1 MTIFDSMEQFIAQPR
16 VTSLATR
23 HGRTVATVARLA
35 KKKDKYVSTLVEIT
49 GGAPRTL
56 TRSVK
61 GEVLMAI
68 GERGEVYFTS
78 GRDDARGEGESNAL
92 WMLPP
97 SGEARV
103 VLRTP
108 GSIGS
113 VTAEGGKLLLTVNVF
128 PGRSLEE
135 DAKLVAERKER
146 GVSAILHEGFP
157 VRFWDHDLGPA
168 YPKLF
173 VADAPELEDFSVEGP
188 KGGVPDGAA
197 AEGVSGDHGASGEHG
212 AAGEAGDAAGGESKL
227 PTSEVKLRHV
237 PTPAGRLAGVAFSPD
252 GARALVTISQT
263 VKDST
268 EQVFTVWE
276 VELASGEAREV
287 AIAPREREDVPDYRS
302 YSAGS
307 YSPEGTRAVVFVE
320 SGNVDGQPLQSW
332 AEVWDRGSGQ
342 RTRVEFGDWPSEVAW
357 LSESAFVLGAPRRG
371 RQSLYV
377 VDLEK
382 GTASLLTHD
391 DFAYTNVGVREG
403 TIYALRSAI
412 NQPPCPVSVALD
424 STVKELAPLTPAVQ
438 APGRLDEVTAHGEDG
453 TEVRAWLWLPEG
465 ASAEAPAPLLVFVH
479 GGPWGTWNDWTW
491 RWNPGPFA
499 AKGYAVLLPD
509 PAISTG
515 YGQHMI
521 DRGNDAI
528 GDAPYTD
535 ILALVDAA
543 EARADISGE
552 RTALLG
558 GSYGGY
564 MANWMAGHTGTRFS
578 CIVSH
583 ASLWNV
589 GQMAGTTDNGG
600 WYEWMMPTQ
609 EAIYSPH
616 RFAEQIEV
624 PMLVIHG
631 DRDYRVPIG
640 QSHALW
646 QALNRVAKVRGHK
659 FLYFP
664 DENHWVLKPSN
675 SLVWYQTVMAF
686 VDQHVLGKEW
696 HAPELL
702 G

>member
-1 MTIFDSMEQFIAQPR
+1 MTMFDSMESFIAQPR
-16 VTSLATR
+16 VTSLVTK
-23 HGRTVATVARLA
+23 HGRTVATVARLS
-35 KKKDKYVSTLVEIT
+35 KKKDKYVSTLVDIT
-49 GGAPRTL
+49 GAAPRTL
-56 TRSVK
+56 TRSAK
-61 GEVLMAI
+61 GEGLMEI
-68 GERGEVYFTS
+68 GERGEIYFTS
-78 GRDDARGEGESNAL
+78 GRDDDGGEGESNAL

-97 SGEARV
+97 AGEARV

-108 GSIGS
+108 GEIAS
-113 VTAEGGKLLLTVNVF
+113 VSAEGGKLLLTVALF

-135 DAKLVAERKER
+135 DAQLVAKRKER

-168 YPKLF
+168 YPQLF
-173 VADAPELEDFSVEGP
+173 IADAPQLEDFSPEGS
-188 KGGVPDGAA
+188 AA
-197 AEGVSGDHGASGEHG
+197 F
-212 AAGEAGDAAGGESKL
+212 GEAGADDSAGHGDGSGGAGNDTAEGAAKL
-227 PTSEVKLRHV
+227 PASELTLRPV
-237 PTPAGRLAGVAFSPD
+237 ATPPGRLQDARLSPD
-252 GARALVTISQT
+252 GARALVTIGKT

-268 EQVFTVWE
+268 EEVSSVWE
-276 VELASGEAREV
+276 IELAPGEAREV
-287 AIAPREREDVPDYRS
+287 AIAPREREDAPNHLS
-302 YSAGS
+302 YSGGC
-307 YSPEGTRAVVFVE
+307 YSPDGTKAIVFAE
-320 SGNVDGQPLQSW
+320 SGNVDGQPLQFW
-332 AEVWDRGSGQ
+332 AQVWDRASGEH
-342 RTRVEFGDWPSEVAW
+342 TRVNFDDWPSDIAW
-357 LSESAFVLGAPRRG
+357 LSESSFVLGAPRRG

-377 VDLEK
+377 VDLA
-382 GTASLLTHD
+382 GDSVSLLTED
-391 DFAYTNVGVREG
+391 DFAYTNMGVRDG
-403 TIYALRSAI
+403 AIYALRSAI
-412 NQPPCPVSVALD
+412 NRPPSPVHVALD
-424 STVKELAPLTPAVQ
+424 GTVTELAQLTPVVE
-438 APGRLDEVTAHGEDG
+438 APGRLDEVTARGEDG
-453 TEVRAWLWLPEG
+453 TQVRAWLWLPEG
-465 ASAEAPAPLLVFVH
+465 AGAAEPAPLLVFVH

-491 RWNPGPFA
+491 RWNPGPFV

-535 ILALVDAA
+535 ILALVGAA
-543 EARADISGE
+543 EARADVSGK

-600 WYEWMMPTQ
+600 WYEWMMPSQ

-616 RFAEQIEV
+616 RFADQIEV
-624 PMLVIHG
+624 PMLIIHG
-631 DRDYRVPIG
+631 DRDYRVPIS

-646 QALNRVAKVRGHK
+646 QALNRVAKARGHK

-686 VDQHVLGKEW
+686 VDEHVLGKDW
-696 HAPELL
+696 HTPELL